1 MPAGGDHD
9 VIGREHPPGRGDAA
23 RIDEAARTAQQ
34 LHLALREVRGVDLV
48 EAQHVRVAS
57 LLQRSP
63 VVPGDLEPEA
73 VVRRIVERAAELG
86 GVPAY
91 FLRHAAD
98 VHAGA
103 AEAAGLDE
111 RRPGAA
117 LGGPLRR
124 GQPPASVP
132 YHHQVEFLAH
142 SPSAAHDPHAP
153 PDGIRGRGS
162 RGRYNGGSFN
172 GGEPHAARAHA
183 QPPAGRATPA
193 AVSRDPPRARRAGGA
208 RGTHREPRAHRGA
221 RRAHPPDLRDAHRAA
236 RGAAASRGAHL
247 VAGESPER
255 GAELRR
261 ATQRLQRL
269 PAALVRLP
277 DRPRAERAAVPRLS
291 HHRRSGRRGARPGA
305 APGDRACDAGLPPH
319 RSRAPGRAQGALQD
333 RDARAHSAAVE
344 VRGERAGRHQRLE
357 PARHGAVRA
366 ARAAALE
373 EFAEL
378 ESFVGHRLAAWDVGF
393 HAERLQRERFS
404 VSQEE
409 LRPYFPLP
417 RVLGGLFE
425 VAERLFGVAVRER
438 NGAPVWHPDVRFF
451 EIVGASGEVVGSF
464 YLDAYARP
472 NKRSG
477 AWMDECVGRKRLASG
492 AARPVA
498 YLVCNFLPPGEGRPA
513 LLTHDDVLTLFHEFG
528 HGLHHL
534 LTSVDYPSL
543 AGINGVAWD
552 AVELPSQFLENY
564 AWNPQVLQRISGHF
578 ESGVPLPANTQE
590 RLIATRSFHAGLSMM
605 RQLEFSLFDFRIHTE
620 YSPGRGARVLEILD
634 EVRREVAVVPVP
646 EWNRFPNSFGHI
658 FAGGYA
664 AGYYS
669 YKWAEVL
676 AADAF
681 AAFEERGVF
690 DRPTALRFLDAILSR
705 GGSRDA
711 LEAFIEFRGRRPD
724 VTALLR
730 QHGILGRGGIRA

>member
-1 MPAGGDHD
+1 
-9 VIGREHPPGRGDAA
+9 
-23 RIDEAARTAQQ
+23 
-34 LHLALREVRGVDLV
+34 
-48 EAQHVRVAS
+48 
-57 LLQRSP
+57 
-63 VVPGDLEPEA
+63 
-73 VVRRIVERAAELG
+73 
-86 GVPAY
+86 
-91 FLRHAAD
+91 
-98 VHAGA
+98 
-103 AEAAGLDE
+103 
-111 RRPGAA
+111 
-117 LGGPLRR
+117 
-124 GQPPASVP
+124 
-132 YHHQVEFLAH
+132 
-142 SPSAAHDPHAP
+142 
-153 PDGIRGRGS
+153 
-162 RGRYNGGSFN
+162 
-172 GGEPHAARAHA
+172 
-183 QPPAGRATPA
+183 
-193 AVSRDPPRARRAGGA
+193 
-208 RGTHREPRAHRGA
+208 
-221 RRAHPPDLRDAHRAA
+221 
-236 RGAAASRGAHL
+236 
-247 VAGESPER
+247 
-255 GAELRR
+255 
-261 ATQRLQRL
+261 
-269 PAALVRLP
+269 
-277 DRPRAERAAVPRLS
+277 
-291 HHRRSGRRGARPGA
+291 
-305 APGDRACDAGLPPH
+305 
-319 RSRAPGRAQGALQD
+319 
-333 RDARAHSAAVE
+333 
-344 VRGERAGRHQRLE
+344 
-357 PARHGAVRA
+357 
-366 ARAAALE
+366 
-373 EFAEL
+373 
-378 ESFVGHRLAAWDVGF
+378 
-393 HAERLQRERFS
+393 
-404 VSQEE
+404 
-409 LRPYFPLP
+409 
-417 RVLGGLFE
+417 
-425 VAERLFGVAVRER
+425 VRER

-451 EIVGASGEVVGSF
+451 DIVGASGEVVGSF

-477 AWMDECVGRKRLASG
+477 AWMDECVGRKRLPSG